1 MQQSVPEQEL
11 MNDVKHIALIAG
23 LWFAYSSSVYAD
35 ADRVFINS
43 KIITVNDQFAI
54 EQAIAV
60 KDSRIYR

>member
-1 MQQSVPEQEL
+1 

-54 EQAIAV
+54 EQAIACM
-60 KDSRIYR
+60 SHIRGMPYWHAIF